1 MHKQTYLGDNIVKEL
16 ESEPTSGLV
25 GDSDVKIGDGIG
37 HLDVS
42 VPVELLRC
50 LWKGKKAMERENRF
64 IYICFSPMSDFR
76 ESSRKVEVEV
86 ENNDQ
91 SQGTYDMLQP

>member
-1 MHKQTYLGDNIVKEL
+1 MVNTRGIHDSQNICPNPQCLLCSTVEAIGMVTKMHKQTYLGDNIVKEL

-42 VPVELLRC
+42 VPVEL
-50 LWKGKKAMERENRF
+50 
-64 IYICFSPMSDFR
+64 
-76 ESSRKVEVEV
+76 
-86 ENNDQ
+86 
-91 SQGTYDMLQP
+91 

>member
-25 GDSDVKIGDGIG
+25 GDSDVKIGDSIG

-42 VPVELLRC
+42 VPVEL
-50 LWKGKKAMERENRF
+50 
-64 IYICFSPMSDFR
+64 
-76 ESSRKVEVEV
+76 
-86 ENNDQ
+86 
-91 SQGTYDMLQP
+91 

>member
-25 GDSDVKIGDGIG
+25 GDSDVKISDSIG

-42 VPVELLRC
+42 VPVEL
-50 LWKGKKAMERENRF
+50 
-64 IYICFSPMSDFR
+64 
-76 ESSRKVEVEV
+76 
-86 ENNDQ
+86 
-91 SQGTYDMLQP
+91 